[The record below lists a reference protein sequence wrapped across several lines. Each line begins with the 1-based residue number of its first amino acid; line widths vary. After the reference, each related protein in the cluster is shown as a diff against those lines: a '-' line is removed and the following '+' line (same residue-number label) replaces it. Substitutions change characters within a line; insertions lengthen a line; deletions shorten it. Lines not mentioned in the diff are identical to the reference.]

1 MLRGSISGLRIRQ
14 RMVSPVLTGP
24 RSLRRIILTMRR
36 PLVTITAEI
45 LGVKRI
51 ESFVISIKLILGS
64 VLSEHAVSIPRTC
77 GGFDVF

>member
-24 RSLRRIILTMRR
+24 RSLRRIIPTMRR

-45 LGVKRI
+45 LGVKRT

-64 VLSEHAVSIPRTC
+64 VLSEHAVSIPNY